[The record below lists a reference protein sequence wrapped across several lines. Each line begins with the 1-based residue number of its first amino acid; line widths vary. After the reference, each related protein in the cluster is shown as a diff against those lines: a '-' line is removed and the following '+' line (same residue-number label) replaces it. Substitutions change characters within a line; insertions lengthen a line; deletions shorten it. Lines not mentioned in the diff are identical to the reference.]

1 MPHSEDPGSTR
12 HNVLVTVEERAHAR
26 LEEVAKD
33 LRKRGLKVVDVFPL
47 GGVIAGEAKRDGADG
62 GTRTRTPRGAEDFK
76 SPASTGSATSAR
88 RLHTS
93 RQRKR
98 ESIRR

>member
-47 GGVIAGEAKRDGADG
+47 GGVIAGEAKREDLARLREVGGVASVELDQSFTAD
-62 GTRTRTPRGAEDFK
+62 
-76 SPASTGSATSAR
+76 
-88 RLHTS
+88 
-93 RQRKR
+93 
-98 ESIRR
+98 